1 MAHLRT
7 TYTALL
13 VLAVAIFG
21 LAAGAEAADRRIRVK
36 VPGIT

>member
-1 MAHLRT
+1 MTHLRT
-7 TYTALL
+7 TYAALL
-13 VLAVAIFG
+13 VMIVAIFG